1 MFSKISD
8 LLEPKRRKLNPY
20 LLAAI
25 HCVRSWLRV
34 GFTPSGFVNDD
45 VDDDKVE
52 QIY

>member
-1 MFSKISD
+1 MFSKISN

-25 HCVRSWLRV
+25 YYVRSWLRV
-34 GFTPSGFVNDD
+34 GFTPSGFVNNN

-52 QIY
+52 